1 MSAGCNLGVI
11 HSNFCSEDCPKN
23 ILLPYLPDI
32 MNKLESVLKAKFN
45 ELVEKGNKV
54 NAVSLSRSDSF
65 HQLFPHVPTAAMIG

>member
-1 MSAGCNLGVI
+1 M
-11 HSNFCSEDCPKN
+11 CSEDCPKN

-54 NAVSLSRSDSF
+54 CCCGLY
-65 HQLFPHVPTAAMIG
+65 VPVI